1 MPASGSMLLIAL
13 SVQMFLSGLSAYL
26 HIAV

>member
-1 MPASGSMLLIAL
+1 MGMLLIAL
-13 SVQMFLSGLSAYL
+13 SVQMFLTGLSAYL